1 MVLQSKTCTHLLN
14 FNNFIHLLIS
24 VFVVY
29 CILVYLGILNFFDYS
44 TDPGDPFQFRLGAK
58 QVLPGL
64 ELAVIGSCVRQKLR
78 AHVPPAIGRGT
89 RGFGV
94 HKQRVISLIL

>member
-1 MVLQSKTCTHLLN
+1 MYDNSNTFKT
-14 FNNFIHLLIS
+14 LILS
-24 VFVVY
+24 YPSLFQ
-29 CILVYLGILNFFDYS
+29 IFS

-58 QVLPGL
+58 QVLRGL

-78 AHVPPAIGRGT
+78 AHVPPSLGRGQ

-94 HKQRVISLIL
+94 H